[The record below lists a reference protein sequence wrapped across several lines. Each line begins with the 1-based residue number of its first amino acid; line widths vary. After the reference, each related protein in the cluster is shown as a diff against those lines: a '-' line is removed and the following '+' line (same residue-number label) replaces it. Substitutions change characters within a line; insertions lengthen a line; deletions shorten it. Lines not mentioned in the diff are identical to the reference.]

1 MELRT
6 FVSAFSLRVPRTN
19 SIVRASTV
27 TRPSLTRG
35 VGGPGS
41 PGRRQIDLVPI
52 DVIERALCVGGDL
65 RAVGEMD
72 VAVEIRLLDGAEAG
86 LRLHG
91 QRQRAR
97 DALDRGRVLPRAR
110 ASRGT
115 RRCRRRSRSAG
126 RCRAPLSP
134 VSVAD
139 RMRLAGAAPSAG
151 RSTWTFSVA
160 LRLVTRACRP
170 GPWPMSIVLAAI
182 RLPALPPLP
191 GSCTT
196 LSSTSSA
203 CCSVR
208 PSSAYVRSMSRADMD
223 CGPRRAA
230 AADAAVAAQ
239 LQLLHALV
247 VFGQANGD
255 LVGVDDPP
263 FGRDVRA
270 FRSAAC
276 SARPAPCPPR
286 SAVASS
292 APCPFSSAGDGDV
305 RLDRAARGLRGC
317 DRRSRRR
324 RCPSCARA

>member
-35 VGGPGS
+35 VAGPGS
-41 PGRRQIDLVPI
+41 PDDDRSIWSFV

-72 VAVEIRLLDGAEAG
+72 VAVEIRLLDGAEAR

-97 DALDRGRVLPRAR
+97 DALDRGDVLPRRA
-110 ASRGT
+110 ASRDT

-139 RMRLAGAAPSAG
+139 RMRLAGRSPSAG

-160 LRLVTRACRP
+160 LRLVSGACRP
-170 GPWPMSIVLAAI
+170 GPCAMSIVLAGDPAAGAPAAAWKLHDAVFHEQRVLERAPVVGVRQI
-182 RLPALPPLP
+182 DVARRHGLRRRPRRPLMRLLPR
-191 GSCTT
+191 SSSFCTRS
-196 LSSTSSA
+196 LSSVS
-203 CCSVR
+203 
-208 PSSAYVRSMSRADMD
+208 
-223 CGPRRAA
+223 
-230 AADAAVAAQ
+230 
-239 LQLLHALV
+239 
-247 VFGQANGD
+247 
-255 LVGVDDPP
+255 
-263 FGRDVRA
+263 
-270 FRSAAC
+270 
-276 SARPAPCPPR
+276 
-286 SAVASS
+286 
-292 APCPFSSAGDGDV
+292 
-305 RLDRAARGLRGC
+305 
-317 DRRSRRR
+317 
-324 RCPSCARA
+324 